1 MTQPNRSPWPRTVSV
16 LRTEHLNRSLVRV
29 VVAGPE
35 LAGFHPTHADSYVKL
50 LFPPP
55 PDAPGSRP
63 RLRTYTV
70 RSFDPIS
77 LELTLDF
84 VVHGDGLAGPWA
96 TSAFPG
102 DQIQLLGPGG
112 SYTPDPK
119 ADFHV
124 LAGDEIALPAI
135 AVALERLPT
144 GARGHAFIDVRSH
157 QDELDLGRPITWL
170 HRGDD
175 HVGRLVETI
184 TGWQPPQGDGQW
196 FVHGE
201 ATMVRQIRQ
210 HLLDVL
216 GVPRTRTSISGY
228 WRRGVTDEQW
238 RATKSATAQI
248 MPSRSGAPSSRIKSS
263 HAP

>member
-1 MTQPNRSPWPRTVSV
+1 MTQPSRSPSPRTVSV
-16 LRTEHLNRSLVRV
+16 LRTERLNRSLVRV

-55 PDAPGSRP
+55 QDAPGSRP

-70 RSFDPIS
+70 RSFNPNS

-96 TSAFPG
+96 TSALPG

-112 SYTPDPK
+112 GYTPDRQ

-124 LAGDEIALPAI
+124 LAGDESAIPAI
-135 AVALERLPT
+135 AVALERLPSA
-144 GARGHAFIDVRSH
+144 ARVHAFIEVRS
-157 QDELDLGRPITWL
+157 QEDQVQLARPITWL

-175 HVGRLVETI
+175 QIGSQLVKTI
-184 TGWQPPQGDGQW
+184 TDWQPPQGDGQW

-201 ATMVRQIRQ
+201 AAVVRQIRQ
-210 HLLDVL
+210 HLQAALS
-216 GVPRTRTSISGY
+216 VPGTCTSISGY
-228 WRRGVTDEQW
+228 WRLGVADEQW
-238 RATKSATAQI
+238 RATRSAMA
-248 MPSRSGAPSSRIKSS
+248 
-263 HAP
+263 